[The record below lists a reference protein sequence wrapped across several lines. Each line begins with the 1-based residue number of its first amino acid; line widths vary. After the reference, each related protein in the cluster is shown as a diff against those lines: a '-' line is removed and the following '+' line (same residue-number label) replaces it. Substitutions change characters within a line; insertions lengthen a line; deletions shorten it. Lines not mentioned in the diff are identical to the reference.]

1 MEEKVIPCVREMNDF
16 HKEVKEISAF
26 GSYQNTALKNARRL
40 LLDKVKHSQEMR
52 CLTSLRYGYYMKMS
66 AFNVTQFANLPFML
80 PDGIEVSERL
90 VDLSSC
96 LGSARG
102 DITKLI
108 KEIYAKRDEL
118 PDIFAKITTD
128 DLGDE
133 PAFLP
138 EGAKA
143 REFLAYSTF
152 PAMFGHCW
160 TVELQRAFI
169 EFITEICQRLPKTV
183 FENLR
188 EHWLIDVIKSYVR
201 NSEISLF
208 LQLSIGDVILELIR
222 DDELIKAVARPG
234 MMGEVFERIGDY
246 AERMIENMQKNL
258 SVFPADVKWL
268 IKGFVDTALSEE
280 EKCDRIE
287 VVFLDGI
294 LVPAISNPKAYSI
307 LPATYYHDMGA
318 SGPVRALGILA
329 QAFRYIRHPGKLNGR
344 YSVDGSKIES
354 LPLQTFL
361 LQLAKVEENELMGP
375 KMVDLL
381 PLLGIHFI
389 IMLFSL
395 PDIYMLASILQKCN
409 VESLKKA
416 ASALS
421 LTEKV
426 PFKFFRYEE
435 WEFKVFRM
443 KKPPIPEI
451 EVEKPPKIQ
460 SAATAEMLYKFLG
473 YAQVDKMAPGDYDA
487 FTFYHES
494 NMIRQQDYITEAYL
508 RNLYVLQLKLPDNER
523 VQVLP
528 ALEDEIRRQQ
538 QFIEKNQDI
547 LTQISVQLRILTD
560 DNEKA
565 SNKMEDGKPILYN
578 YLMALFLQNNP
589 SLVTEMK
596 TRKEDLLL
604 HNLLFKGFF
613 ENCVKKIK
621 LFIGGI
627 AQYAIEGVARQFHSF
642 CMQELSLKEYQRLHL
657 TYERCDRLLV
667 GIADKCV
674 ETLCISV
681 APVKIRNLF
690 NYPSLFGFSLLA
702 LKKGIFLALP
712 LETLNQ
718 IGLSIDLLNEMYK
731 LEVGGT
737 PQTEELAPMFSYA
750 MLSSNVDNLFS
761 MGKYLDHFLG
771 SLVQCEVKLLDDRLR
786 VTLAHFLNHISM
798 LEPHLSEY

>member
-1 MEEKVIPCVREMNDF
+1 MDEKVIPCVREMNDF
-16 HKEVKEISAF
+16 HREVKEISAF
-26 GSYQNTALKNARRL
+26 GTYQNNALKNARKL
-40 LLDKVKHSQEMR
+40 LLQKVKQSQEMR

-80 PDGIEVSERL
+80 PEGIDVSERL
-90 VDLSSC
+90 VEMSG
-96 LGSARG
+96 LGSQRS
-102 DITKLI
+102 DITRLI

-118 PDIFAKITTD
+118 PDVFAQITTD

-133 PAFLP
+133 PPFLP

-152 PAMFGHCW
+152 PALFGHCW

-169 EFITEICQRLPKTV
+169 QFITEICQRLPKSV

-222 DDELIKAVARPG
+222 DEELIKDVARPG
-234 MMGEVFERIGDY
+234 MMGEVFGRIGEY
-246 AERMIENMQKNL
+246 AQQMIENMQKNL

-268 IKGFVDTALSEE
+268 IKGFVDTAENEE

-307 LPATYYHDMGA
+307 LPATYYHEMGS
-318 SGPVRALGILA
+318 SGPGRTLGILA
-329 QAFRYIRHPGKLNGR
+329 QAFRYIRHPGKLHAR
-344 YSVDGSKIES
+344 YSVDGTSIES
-354 LPLQTFL
+354 LPLQSFL
-361 LQLAKVEENELMGP
+361 LELTNVEENELMGP
-375 KMVDLL
+375 KLVDLL

-395 PDIYMLASILQKCN
+395 PDIYLLASILQKSK
-409 VESLKKA
+409 VESLRKA
-416 ASALS
+416 ASALQ
-421 LTEKV
+421 TDKPC
-426 PFKFFRYEE
+426 PFKFFRSEE

-443 KKPPIPEI
+443 TKPPIPEI
-451 EVEKPPKIQ
+451 EVEKPAKIP
-460 SAATAEMLYKFLG
+460 SAATAEMLYKFLSFSE
-473 YAQVDKMAPGDYDA
+473 VDKMAPGDYDS
-487 FTFYHES
+487 FTFYHED
-494 NMIRQQDYITEAYL
+494 NMIRQQEYITEAYL
-508 RNLYVLQLKLPDNER
+508 RNLYVLWMKLSENER
-523 VQVLP
+523 HQVLP

-538 QFIEKNQDI
+538 RFIEQNQDI
-547 LTQISVQLRILTD
+547 LTKISVQLKILTE
-560 DNEKA
+560 DNDKA
-565 SNKMEDGKPILYN
+565 VSKMEDGKPVLYN

-589 SLVTEMK
+589 SLVAEMK

-627 AQYAIEGVARQFHSF
+627 AEYAVEGVARQFHSF

-657 TYERCDRLLV
+657 TYERCDRLLI

-674 ETLCISV
+674 ETICISV

-702 LKKGIFLALP
+702 LRKGVFLALP

-771 SLVQCEVKLLDDRLR
+771 TLVHCEVKLLDDRLR

-798 LEPHLSEY
+798 LEPLLSEY